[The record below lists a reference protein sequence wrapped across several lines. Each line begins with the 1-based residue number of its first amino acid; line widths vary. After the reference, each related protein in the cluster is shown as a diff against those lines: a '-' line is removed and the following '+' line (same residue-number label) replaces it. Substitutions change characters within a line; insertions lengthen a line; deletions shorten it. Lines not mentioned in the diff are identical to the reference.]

1 MSAFRNQNSCCLS
14 RLCLKARQR
23 LTIGITFMK
32 IRTKEPESPRAL
44 PQKSIKP
51 RAECGEST
59 CLNARTLIHAAST
72 DARNCAPVFVTVMI
86 FRTVISAKTF
96 CGKEQKLSGKAA
108 IAAIFA
114 LCLNPKLK
122 TKPECGVRRQI
133 RDSIWVGN
141 DNAVKSESFISMQVI
156 DTAVTAWVLF
166 YPFGAMLRHV

>member
-96 CGKEQKLSGKAA
+96 CGKEQKLSGKGGDCCD
-108 IAAIFA
+108 F
-114 LCLNPKLK
+114 CLM
-122 TKPECGVRRQI
+122 I
-133 RDSIWVGN
+133 
-141 DNAVKSESFISMQVI
+141 ESKAK
-156 DTAVTAWVLF
+156 DKA
-166 YPFGAMLRHV
+166 